1 MPTEAEPSWPI
12 LTPLDE
18 WEQTR
23 AAVHLWS
30 QIVGKVRLEL
40 APWVNHS
47 WGAALYVTPRGLTT
61 SPIPYER
68 ETLSI
73 EFDFTAHAL
82 RIETSIGRT
91 WGMGLGPMS
100 VADFYRELSGGLS
113 DLRIDVDILARP
125 VEVEVAV
132 PFMEDRDRRPYNGA
146 AVHRFWRALVQV
158 DRVFNRFRA
167 GFAGKSSPSH
177 FFWGAFDLAVT
188 RFSGRPAPKHPGG
201 APNVADWVME
211 EAYSDELSSAGF
223 WAGNGLGEAAF
234 YSYAYPEPEGFRS
247 AEVQP
252 EGAYFHADLAE
263 FVLPYEAVRTAPD
276 PDAALMSFLTSTYAA
291 AADRAGWDRTYLE
304 RTLPPRTRPGARP

>member
-18 WEQTR
+18 WEETR

-61 SPIPYER
+61 SPIPYEG

-132 PFMEDRDRRPYNGA
+132 PFMEDRIRRPYNGA

-252 EGAYFHADLAE
+252 EGAYFHTDLAE

-291 AADRAGWDRTYLE
+291 AADRAGWDRAYLE